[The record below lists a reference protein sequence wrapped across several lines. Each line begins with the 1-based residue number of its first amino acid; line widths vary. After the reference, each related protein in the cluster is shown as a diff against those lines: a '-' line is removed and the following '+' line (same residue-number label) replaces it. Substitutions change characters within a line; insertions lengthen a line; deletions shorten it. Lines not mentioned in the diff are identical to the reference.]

1 MRIYKTHVNI
11 HSQLKIYIPTDRLMR
26 RDIIKVVRVFT
37 KKTPSFAFWFGRLH
51 TMMEGGIYL
60 WG

>member
-26 RDIIKVVRVFT
+26 RDKVVRAVT
-37 KKTPSFAFWFGRLH
+37 KNLCILVWRAAHYTG
-51 TMMEGGIYL
+51 GGIYL